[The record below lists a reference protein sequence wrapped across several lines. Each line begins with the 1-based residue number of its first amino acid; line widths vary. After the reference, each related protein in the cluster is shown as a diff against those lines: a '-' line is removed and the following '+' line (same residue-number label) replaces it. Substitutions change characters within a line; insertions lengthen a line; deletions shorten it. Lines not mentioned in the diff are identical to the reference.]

1 MKPGDFFKHWSKN
14 MIWEDIGEEMKTNGY
29 KTSEGNKP
37 GVICSQ
43 KWNYVWKTYKN
54 FTLLVE
60 KTGSGADVL
69 HMKPQF
75 YNEIREILEN
85 KNPPFNEN
93 DGEALNKIHFSDDEC
108 DEGDYDEKHVEPR
121 SKKRERNCKGS
132 NVEKMLN
139 ILAVI
144 SKKKE
149 RMKDKK

>member
-1 MKPGDFFKHWSKN
+1 

-75 YNEIREILEN
+75 YNEIREILGII
-85 KNPPFNEN
+85 F
-93 DGEALNKIHFSDDEC
+93 I
-108 DEGDYDEKHVEPR
+108 
-121 SKKRERNCKGS
+121 
-132 NVEKMLN
+132 
-139 ILAVI
+139 II
-144 SKKKE
+144 SKTCVNINLCAIPAITGTAQNVHSQYLCDSVMVTQNPT
-149 RMKDKK
+149 RMDIKDFAKN